1 VIPRQLAFATAIL
14 FSLAIG
20 MSLYVWQLRQ
30 REALKPFPVA
40 PAQHVAPPV
49 SGPTEK
55 VAVWVAHD
63 DSGTLRAQSVS
74 IPLAAG
80 RQERAQELMRA
91 LLDIY
96 VGKNSPHPL
105 ASGAEIH
112 DVYLVD
118 PGLVVV
124 DVNLA
129 FADGQMSGILE
140 EELSV
145 VSMIQTLSVNTPGLM
160 RAKILVDGQE
170 RETLAGHADLS
181 GFYDVFQVEAL
192 AKQLAAQ

>member
-1 VIPRQLAFATAIL
+1 MIPRQLAIATAIL
-14 FSLAIG
+14 LILAIG

-30 REALKPFPVA
+30 REALNPRQVTTN
-40 PAQHVAPPV
+40 QHVEPPA
-49 SGPTEK
+49 SGPTETITI
-55 VAVWVAHD
+55 WVAHD
-63 DSGTLRAQSVS
+63 NPGNLRPQSIS

-80 RQERAQELMRA
+80 RQERAQALMRA
-91 LLDIY
+91 LLEIY

-105 ASGAEIH
+105 AAAAEIR

-118 PGLVVV
+118 PGIAVV
-124 DVNLA
+124 DVNQAFVDGHTSGVLA
-129 FADGQMSGILE
+129 
-140 EELSV
+140 EELTV
-145 VSMIQTLSVNTPGLM
+145 ASMIQTLSMNNPGLM

-181 GFYDVFQVEAL
+181 GFFDVSQIAAL